1 MTISTS
7 RKEAIITITCRV
19 NLDDIAGWGHNPEDW
34 VRMITNGIE
43 KKKSLMKE
51 ANEIMEKNPQYDEET
66 KTNNWQHI
74 TDHSGLEP
82 FLRQSHYGAEVIGV
96 SASSRDN
103 PSWLAKMEKFNKDW
117 NKDE

>member
-1 MTISTS
+1 MTLFTS

-19 NLDDIAGWGHNPEDW
+19 NLDDIAGALHQEEDW

-51 ANEIMEKNPQYDEET
+51 SKEIMEKNPLISEM
-66 KTNNWQHI
+66 I
-74 TDHSGLEP
+74 TDGSCLER
-82 FLRQSHYGAEVIGV
+82 FLNQSHYGAEVIGV

-103 PSWLAKMEKFNKDW
+103 PRWLAMIEKYKEKEND
-117 NKDE
+117 

>member
-19 NLDDIAGWGHNPEDW
+19 NLDDIEGWGHNPEDW

-51 ANEIMEKNPQYDEET
+51 SKEIMEKNPLISEM
-66 KTNNWQHI
+66 I
-74 TDHSGLEP
+74 TDGSCLER
-82 FLRQSHYGAEVIGV
+82 FLNQSHYGAEVIGV

-103 PSWLAKMEKFNKDW
+103 PR
-117 NKDE
+117 

>member
-1 MTISTS
+1 MTVFTS

-19 NLDDIAGWGHNPEDW
+19 NLDDIAGALHQEEDW
-34 VRMITNGIE
+34 VRMIENGIE

-51 ANEIMEKNPQYDEET
+51 ANEIREKNPQYDEET

-82 FLRQSHYGAEVIGV
+82 FLRQSHYGAEIIGV

-103 PSWLAKMEKFNKDW
+103 PRWIAMIEKYKEKEN
-117 NKDE
+117 E